1 MKSCSMTRCRLPMT
15 LSNNKQLGGLLL
27 DTVLFTKDLNTM
39 LDTLHWFLVCKYAQ
53 FYDAVTL
60 KQE

>member
-1 MKSCSMTRCRLPMT
+1 MT
-15 LSNNKQLGGLLL
+15 LNKNKQLGGLLL

-39 LDTLHWFLVCKYAQ
+39 LDTLHLFLVYRKYAQ
-53 FYDAVTL
+53 FCDDVTL

>member
-1 MKSCSMTRCRLPMT
+1 MT
-15 LSNNKQLGGLLL
+15 LSKNKQLLL
-27 DTVLFTKDLNTM
+27 DTVLLTKNLLNTM
-39 LDTLHWFLVCKYAQ
+39 LDTLHWFLVCSKYAQ